1 MPRKVQFSREMIID
15 AAIEMIRA
23 QGGESINAR
32 DLGLRIGCSSR
43 PLFTAFKNM
52 NELID
57 VVRKEASERFLRY
70 MKVAEETDNG
80 EPVSKRMGMRIVQ
93 FAYEEPNLYKFIHWS
108 GSSMPDVAT
117 LSEIIAAQ
125 YMRDT
130 TRFPE
135 PLMQGKKAVFI
146 STCTTPW
153 PFNILMNQSRGAIR
167 ALREIG
173 HYSGWK
179 IVATIERGGVQRH
192 SQLTSKDICQCNKAF
207 HKLCDTTI

>member
-125 YMRDT
+125 YMRD
-130 TRFPE
+130 
-135 PLMQGKKAVFI
+135 
-146 STCTTPW
+146 
-153 PFNILMNQSRGAIR
+153 
-167 ALREIG
+167 
-173 HYSGWK
+173 Y
-179 IVATIERGGVQRH
+179 
-192 SQLTSKDICQCNKAF
+192 QLTHDEANVFFRQMMIFSLGLCSMITHKVYNFSSDEIEYLLHTQFAATLAHFKQNGCSAESKGGT
-207 HKLCDTTI
+207 L